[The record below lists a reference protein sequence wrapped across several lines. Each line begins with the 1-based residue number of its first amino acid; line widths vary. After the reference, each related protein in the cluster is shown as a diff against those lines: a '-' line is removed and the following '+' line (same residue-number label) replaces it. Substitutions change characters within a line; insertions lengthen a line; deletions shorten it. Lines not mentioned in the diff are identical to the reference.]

1 LSDSQLDTAGDALS
15 TLGTIATIA
24 APIAPEGPWQS
35 ALRIAGAALTAGSR
49 LLYQGAGHDEALTLF
64 RRLGDDYARLRAEAL
79 RRAEEMEPK

>member
-1 LSDSQLDTAGDALS
+1 MSDSRLDTAGDALS